1 MRETI
6 AEIRIVFEE
15 EFRRNIRRRA
25 WQIAIVIVPLLLL
38 VALVAIPA
46 VRSITANDEE
56 PKPIGYM
63 DLSGE
68 ITEGLYPELT
78 AFTSREA
85 GVQAVVNGDIEDF
98 FVVPADFLKS
108 GEIEWLTNRSG
119 IFAGED
125 NRVQFDRLLTVS
137 VVADRLEPDVLE
149 RILLGSSYTRV
160 RISDDR
166 TVSEEDTEISQF
178 VVPSILTV
186 LMLMSI
192 FLSSGTLLQSV
203 SEEKENRMME
213 VLLTSLS
220 PIALLGGKV
229 LALGLSGLIQIAVW
243 ITAIAL
249 LGPRVIEQ
257 IPDAGDLQFDPS
269 TFPAMVLFFIV
280 GYFLFAVT
288 FAGIGAA
295 TTSARE
301 AGPITAIVTLP
312 AVIPVYLS
320 SVLLSDPDG
329 GLARTLSFIPL
340 TAPTTMI
347 QRIGS
352 GGVSTVEM
360 LGSLVLTAA
369 VAGAMLFV
377 SARVFRAG
385 LLMYGQRMTLPA
397 VWRAVRQAT

>member
-1 MRETI
+1 VRETI

-15 EFRRNIRRRA
+15 EFRRNVKRRA
-25 WQIAIVIVPLLLL
+25 WQIAVVSVPILLLI
-38 VALVAIPA
+38 ALVAIPA
-46 VRSITANDEE
+46 VRSIIANDEE

-85 GVQAVVNGDIEDF
+85 GVQAVVDSDIEDF
-98 FVVPADFLKS
+98 FVVPSDFLAS
-108 GEIEWLTNRSG
+108 GQIEWLTNRSG

-125 NRVQFDRLLTVS
+125 NRERFDRLLTVS
-137 VVADRLEPDVLE
+137 VVADRLEPDVLD
-149 RILLGSSYTRV
+149 RILNGSTYTRV
-160 RISDDR
+160 RIADDG
-166 TVSEEDTEISQF
+166 TATDEDSKISEF
-178 VVPSILTV
+178 VVPTLLTMM
-186 LMLMSI
+186 LLMSI

-220 PIALLGGKV
+220 PMALLAGKV
-229 LALGLSGLIQIAVW
+229 LALGISGLIQIAVW

-257 IPDAGDLQFDPS
+257 IPNAGQLQFAPE

-288 FAGIGAA
+288 LAGIGAA

-312 AVIPVYLS
+312 AVMPLWLS

-347 QRIGS
+347 QRIGA
-352 GGVSTVEM
+352 GGVSTIEV
-360 LGSLVLTAA
+360 LGSLAVTALA
-369 VAGAMLFV
+369 AGAMLFI

>member
-125 NRVQFDRLLTVS
+125 NRAQFDRLLTVS
-137 VVADRLEPDVLE
+137 VVAD
-149 RILLGSSYTRV
+149 
-160 RISDDR
+160 
-166 TVSEEDTEISQF
+166 
-178 VVPSILTV
+178 
-186 LMLMSI
+186 
-192 FLSSGTLLQSV
+192 
-203 SEEKENRMME
+203 
-213 VLLTSLS
+213 
-220 PIALLGGKV
+220 
-229 LALGLSGLIQIAVW
+229 
-243 ITAIAL
+243 
-249 LGPRVIEQ
+249 
-257 IPDAGDLQFDPS
+257 
-269 TFPAMVLFFIV
+269 
-280 GYFLFAVT
+280 
-288 FAGIGAA
+288 
-295 TTSARE
+295 
-301 AGPITAIVTLP
+301 
-312 AVIPVYLS
+312 
-320 SVLLSDPDG
+320 
-329 GLARTLSFIPL
+329 
-340 TAPTTMI
+340 
-347 QRIGS
+347 
-352 GGVSTVEM
+352 
-360 LGSLVLTAA
+360 
-369 VAGAMLFV
+369 
-377 SARVFRAG
+377 
-385 LLMYGQRMTLPA
+385 
-397 VWRAVRQAT
+397 